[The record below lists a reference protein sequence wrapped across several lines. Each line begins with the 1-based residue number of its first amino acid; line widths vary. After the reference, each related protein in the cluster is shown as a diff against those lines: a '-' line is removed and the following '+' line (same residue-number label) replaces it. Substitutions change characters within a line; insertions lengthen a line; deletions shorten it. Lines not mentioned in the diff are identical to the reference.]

1 MDWKSLVIALMLA
14 AMVCYYDGEWRG
26 MLTASPLG
34 SEQIIYLAGYFLGSF
49 ALLFVAI
56 TLVRKFLQK

>member
-1 MDWKSLVIALMLA
+1 MDWKNLVIALMLA
-14 AMVCYYDGEWRG
+14 AMVCYYDSEWRG
-26 MLTASPLG
+26 MLAASPLG
-34 SEQIIYLAGYFLGSF
+34 SEQLIYLVGFFFGSF